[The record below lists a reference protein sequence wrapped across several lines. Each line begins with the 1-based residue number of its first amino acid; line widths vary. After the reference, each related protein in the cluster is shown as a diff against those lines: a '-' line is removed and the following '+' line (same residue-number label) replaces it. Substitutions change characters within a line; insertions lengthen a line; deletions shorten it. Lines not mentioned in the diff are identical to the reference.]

1 MRWADGMGVDFV
13 MIIGERDI
21 ESGNIEIK
29 RLADGYTAQSN
40 LDVESIDG
48 AISNLLDLG

>member
-1 MRWADGMGVDFV
+1 MRWADGMGVDLV
-13 MIIGERDI
+13 MIIGDRDI

-40 LDVESIDG
+40 LDLESIDE